1 MDAHRPDELTP
12 QRQRPGH
19 RTDHA
24 PAPVRQRYETIS
36 NDELARQIDEL
47 EQHLRRDDPA
57 LAQQFSK
64 LQRAHRRIE
73 VAVFSLLAA
82 AVLLLAI
89 ALATTSPVAGL
100 CGIVAYVAAFGV
112 YNHDLRKLGR
122 PSTPYRRRFP
132 WR

>member
-12 QRQRPGH
+12 QRQSPDH
-19 RTDHA
+19 RTDQT
-24 PAPVRQRYETIS
+24 PAPVRQRSETIT
-36 NDELARQIDEL
+36 DDQLARQIDEL
-47 EQHLRRDDPA
+47 EQNLRRDDPA
-57 LAQQFSK
+57 LAQQFNM
-64 LQRAHRRIE
+64 LDRAHRRIE
-73 VAVFSLLAA
+73 VTVFSLLAA
-82 AVLLLAI
+82 AVVLLAI

-122 PSTPYRRRFP
+122 PSTPYRTRFP

>member
-24 PAPVRQRYETIS
+24 PAPVRQRSETIS
-36 NDELARQIDEL
+36 NDQLARQIDEL
-47 EQHLRRDDPA
+47 EQNLRRDDPA

-82 AVLLLAI
+82 AVVLLAI

-100 CGIVAYVAAFGV
+100 GGIVAYVAAFGV
-112 YNHDLRKLGR
+112 YDRHLRKLGR
-122 PSTPYRRRFP
+122 PSTPHRRRAP